1 MLCYT
6 TKKIILRFVIPFPM
20 SDVARYEFF
29 LFPASFIL
37 TLELLARRLNL
48 PPVAAFILGGT
59 GLVAFTTRP

>member
-1 MLCYT
+1 
-6 TKKIILRFVIPFPM
+6 M